1 MGTPPAGW
9 TAQAPSPPHGVP
21 GVKTGQYLRE
31 PVCERSTIMPIG
43 TATAEAAI
51 RVQVASW
58 LHAVLAMEMYRR

>member
-1 MGTPPAGW
+1 
-9 TAQAPSPPHGVP
+9 
-21 GVKTGQYLRE
+21 
-31 PVCERSTIMPIG
+31 MPIG